1 MLGNYWKKHER
12 LWFPVLRE
20 SGFARPNLLTRLRE
34 KLPPDLRP
42 VEGIHA
48 LGTQDGKRFL
58 IALRSLN
65 HEPDDYW
72 RRVYQRQV
80 SFGFSRSRGTPTE
93 WSSFFGH
100 GLGTRYYGY
109 GWRSEEEDGLDMWAI
124 IDIEVLRQLEE
135 KGVPASTGRAR
146 HGRAQSFMAYNLRQ
160 LREAAKPAEL
170 VPYYSPGHP
179 AMSGVPFAYDS

>member
-1 MLGNYWKKHER
+1 M
-12 LWFPVLRE
+12 LRE
-20 SGFARPNLLTRLRE
+20 SGFASPNLLTRLRE

-48 LGTQDGKRFL
+48 VGIQDGKRSLF
-58 IALRSLN
+58 ALRSLN

-80 SFGFSRSRGTPTE
+80 SFGFSRSRGTPAE
-93 WSSFFGH
+93 WSEFFGH

-109 GWRSEEEDGLDMWAI
+109 GWRSEEDDALDVWAI
-124 IDIEVLRQLEE
+124 IDIEVLSQLEE
-135 KGVPASTGRAR
+135 KGVPLSAGRAR

-170 VPYYSPGHP
+170 VPYHSPGHP
-179 AMSGVPFAYDS
+179 AMSGVPFVYDS